1 MYRND
6 APTAYWRDQMIQ
18 WGPRVVFAIL
28 ILIVTHFVAKA
39 VQWGVAKAIDR
50 VPVLKRHPQ
59 TGGES
64 VGVELGRLV
73 YWLVW
78 LVGLIAALQP
88 LGLSGV
94 LTPVTS
100 LTNEVFAFLP
110 RLLGAGL
117 FFFAGLILARIVRH
131 VIEAAL
137 GALNIERLLGRAGIS
152 IGEPPLAVDQT
163 GVATEGAA
171 PVRSSIARAVGVIV
185 SATIIIFA
193 AIAALQ
199 ILEISAISD
208 PATAMLNSIALAIP
222 RVLAALVWLAIAF
235 LIGRWV
241 KTLIETVLPSLGF
254 DDSVRALGIMPG
266 SSNPSRVIGAI
277 AMTAILLAAAIE
289 AARQLGGDSV
299 AALLFQITELGGKVI
314 FGTVIIVAGLFLAR
328 ILSSLVGSSTGEAGY
343 AQTVV
348 KYAIIALFTAIGLT
362 FMGLADQIVMLAFGL
377 ILGSAAVAT
386 AIAFGLG
393 GRDAAAR
400 ILEQWAE
407 EQAPPTRLPPP
418 RLRSERPPEPPTAP
432 EPPAPPERPT
442 PPSPP
447 DDDGQP
453 PLV

>member
-1 MYRND
+1 MYTSD
-6 APTAYWRDQMIQ
+6 APAAYWRDQMIS

-28 ILIVTHFVAKA
+28 ILVATHFIAKL
-39 VQWGVAKAIDR
+39 VQWGVRKMIDR
-50 VPVLKRHPQ
+50 VPVLKRHPD

-64 VGVELGRLV
+64 VGVELGRLA

-131 VIEAAL
+131 VVEAGL

-152 IGEPPLAVDQT
+152 IGEPPLAVDQS
-163 GVATEGAA
+163 GVAAEGAA
-171 PVRSSIARAVGVIV
+171 PARSSIAKAVGITC
-185 SATIIIFA
+185 SAIIIIFA
-193 AIAALQ
+193 AIGALQ
-199 ILEISAISD
+199 ILQISAISD

-222 RVLAALVWLAIAF
+222 RVLGALVWLAVAF
-235 LIGRWV
+235 VAGRWV
-241 KTLIETVLPSLGF
+241 KQILETVLPSLGF
-254 DDSVRALGIMPG
+254 DRFVHALGVMPP
-266 SSNPSRVIGAI
+266 SSNPSRVVGAV
-277 AMTAILLAAAIE
+277 AMTAILLGAAIE

-299 AALLFQITELGGKVI
+299 AVLLFQITELGGKVI
-314 FGTVIIVAGLFLAR
+314 FGTVIIVAGMFLAR
-328 ILSSLVGSSTGEAGY
+328 ILSGLVGSSTGETGY
-343 AQTVV
+343 AQTIV

-362 FMGLADQIVMLAFGL
+362 FMGLADQIVMMAFGL

-400 ILEQWAE
+400 FLEEWAE
-407 EQAPPTRLPPP
+407 KRAPPARLTPP
-418 RLRSERPPEPPTAP
+418 RIRAP

-442 PPSPP
+442 PPTPP
-447 DDDGQP
+447 RPPEDDGQP

>member
-1 MYRND
+1 MYRSD
-6 APTAYWRDQMIQ
+6 APTAYWRDQMVE
-18 WGPRVVFAIL
+18 WGPRVVLAIL
-28 ILIVTHFVAKA
+28 ILVVTHFLAKA

-59 TGGES
+59 SGGES
-64 VGVELGRLV
+64 VGVELGRLA

-94 LTPVTS
+94 LTPVTA

-137 GALNIERLLGRAGIS
+137 GALNIERLLGRAGI
-152 IGEPPLAVDQT
+152 GVGDAPLAVDET
-163 GVATEGAA
+163 GVAQEGAA
-171 PVRSSIARAVGVIV
+171 PARSSIAKAVGVTVAAI
-185 SATIIIFA
+185 IIIFA
-193 AIAALQ
+193 AIAALDILQ
-199 ILEISAISD
+199 IEAIAG
-208 PATAMLNSIALAIP
+208 PATAMLNTIALAIP
-222 RVLAALVWLAIAF
+222 KVIGALLILAIAF
-235 LIGRWV
+235 LIGRLV

-254 DDSVRALGIMPG
+254 DTSMRALGMMPA
-266 SSNPSRVIGAI
+266 SATPSRIVGTI
-277 AMTAILLAAAIE
+277 AMTAVLIVGLME
-289 AARQLGGDSV
+289 AARLVGGDST
-299 AALLFQITELGGKVI
+299 AALLFQITALGGKVI

-328 ILSSLVGSSTGEAGY
+328 ILSTLVGSSTGEAGY

-362 FMGLADQIVMLAFGL
+362 FMGLADQIVMMAFGL
-377 ILGSAAVAT
+377 ILGSAAIAT
-386 AIAFGLG
+386 ALAFGLG

-407 EQAPPTRLPPP
+407 NQTPPARLPPP
-418 RLRSERPPEPPTAP
+418 RLRKAPPPEP
-432 EPPAPPERPT
+432 
-442 PPSPP
+442 
-447 DDDGQP
+447 DDSQP

>member
-1 MYRND
+1 MYRTD
-6 APTAYWRDQMIQ
+6 GPTAYWRDQLFL
-18 WGPRVVFAIL
+18 WGPRVLFAIL
-28 ILIVTHFVAKA
+28 ILVVTHFVAKA
-39 VQWGVAKAIDR
+39 VQWAVARGVDK

-59 TGGES
+59 AGGES
-64 VGVELGRLV
+64 IGTELGRLA

-94 LTPVTS
+94 LTPVTN

-137 GALNIERLLGRAGIS
+137 GALNLERLLGRAGIS
-152 IGEPPLAVDQT
+152 IGEAPLAVDEAGT
-163 GVATEGAA
+163 ATEGAA
-171 PVRSSIARAVGVIV
+171 PARSSIARAVGVTV
-185 SATIIIFA
+185 SAVIIIFA

-199 ILEISAISD
+199 ILQISAISD
-208 PATAMLNSIALAIP
+208 PATAMLNTIALAIP
-222 RVLAALVWLAIAF
+222 RVVAALVWLAIAF

-241 KTLIETVLPSLGF
+241 KTMLETVLPSLGF
-254 DDSVRALGIMPG
+254 DRSVHALGIMPA
-266 SSNPSRVIGAI
+266 SSNPSRVVGAI

-314 FGTVIIVAGLFLAR
+314 FGTVIIVVGLFLAR
-328 ILSSLVGSSTGEAGY
+328 ILSALVGSSTGETGY
-343 AQTVV
+343 AQTIV
-348 KYAIIALFTAIGLT
+348 KYAIVALFTAIGLT
-362 FMGLADQIVMLAFGL
+362 FMGLADQIVMMAFGL
-377 ILGSAAVAT
+377 ILGSAAIAT
-386 AIAFGLG
+386 ALAFGLG

-400 ILEQWAE
+400 ILEEWADS
-407 EQAPPTRLPPP
+407 QAPPARLPPP
-418 RLRSERPPEPPTAP
+418 RIRKAPPEP
-432 EPPAPPERPT
+432 
-442 PPSPP
+442 
-447 DDDGQP
+447 DDTQP